1 MEGNS
6 SNGTIETLYAGE
18 FTHAM
23 DSQRR
28 VAIPSEWRSKDG
40 DNRFYVLPG
49 RHNALQL
56 MPYHTFRDMAD
67 RLKKVSSVDPKA
79 SLALAKLGASSRECA
94 PDKQGRV
101 HIPEQ
106 LLEHA
111 QIKRGNEVD
120 GELVMVGVFH
130 SIQIWSKSNWSKQQD
145 MSYDEMLDV
154 VQSIDEIK

>member
-6 SNGTIETLYAGE
+6 SNNAIETLYAGE
-18 FTHAM
+18 FTHSM

-28 VAIPSEWRSKDG
+28 VAIPSEWRAKDG

-49 RHNALQL
+49 RHNAVQL
-56 MPYHTFRDMAD
+56 MPYHTFKSMAE

-79 SLALAKLGASSRECA
+79 SLALAKLGASSRECL

-111 QIKRGNEVD
+111 QIKRGSDVD
-120 GELVMVGVFH
+120 SELVMVGVFN
-130 SIQIWSKSNWSKQQD
+130 SIQIWSTANWSRQQ
-145 MSYDEMLDV
+145 MSYEEMLDV